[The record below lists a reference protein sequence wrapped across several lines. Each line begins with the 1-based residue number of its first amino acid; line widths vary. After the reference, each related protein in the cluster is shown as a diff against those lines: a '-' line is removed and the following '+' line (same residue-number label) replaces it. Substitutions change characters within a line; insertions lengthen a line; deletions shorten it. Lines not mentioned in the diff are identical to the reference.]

1 MYIREKKACRL
12 LCRTMQSKS
21 ARARGMRGNMILT
34 VTLNPAVDKT
44 YTAGELITG
53 NVNRMRTAMSFAG
66 GKGVN
71 VARVLRQYGQRV
83 CATGFL
89 GGYAGDFIEDS
100 LLDKQVEC
108 QFIRVEGETR
118 SSINILADNGYVTE
132 ILEPGPLIEEEALN
146 QFMEVYEELIAE
158 CEIVVLSGS
167 VGRDVPEDIYKKLI
181 EKARLRGLRTMLDAS
196 GESLRAGLEAKPYFI
211 KPNQKELEY
220 IVGHKLVNREDVI
233 EAALKVHADGIAHVV
248 VSMGKNG
255 LLYVC
260 SGGVTLYAKAENIKA
275 LNTVGCGDCVVASYA
290 MSFLKK
296 EKREEALRRATAI
309 SAANATS
316 LKSADVPFGTAE
328 ELYESITVEKLR

>member
-1 MYIREKKACRL
+1 
-12 LCRTMQSKS
+12 
-21 ARARGMRGNMILT
+21 MRGNMILT

-100 LLDKQVEC
+100 LLDKHVEC

-118 SSINILADNGYVTE
+118 SNMNILADNGFVTE
-132 ILEPGPLIEEEALN
+132 ILEPGPLVEEEALAE
-146 QFMEVYEELIAE
+146 FLEVYEELIAE

-167 VGRDVPEDIYKKLI
+167 IGRGMPEDIYKTLI
-181 EKARLRGLRTMLDAS
+181 EKARLKGLRTMLDTS

-233 EAALKVHADGIAHVV
+233 EAALEVHAGGIAHVV

-260 SGGVTLYAKAENIKA
+260 SGGVALYARAENVQA
-275 LNTVGCGDCVVASYA
+275 LNTVGCGDCVVASFA
-290 MSFLKK
+290 MSFMKK
-296 EKREEALRRATAI
+296 EKREEALRRAAAI
-309 SAANATS
+309 SAANATT